1 MHIGRTVGKRSWTL
15 QRGSARLDVSRMVRL
30 YGAEVAA
37 EVLQHLI
44 GSARSRFKRALRN
57 GAAS

>member
-1 MHIGRTVGKRSWTL
+1 MHIGRTVGRRSWTL
-15 QRGSARLDVSRMVRL
+15 QKGPARLDVSRMVRL

-37 EVLQHLI
+37 EVLHRLI
-44 GSARSRFKRALRN
+44 GPARSRFKHGLRK